1 MEELENAIDDFHFE
15 ESGKNGAD
23 DGDDDGELYEYY
35 NEEYEPDY
43 DDDDEDDDDDYD
55 DEDERHNTV
64 LYRAES
70 DIVVTAAR
78 DPIQ

>member
-43 DDDDEDDDDDYD
+43 DDDDDDDDDYD